1 MVKNSQE
8 AIIDPPQE
16 NQRTEEDERV
26 SKNEIFDM
34 IMDDPNN
41 GNLRQ
46 RIENNKSLA
55 SRFTEEELLAELAS
69 RQNKILGNESNPI
82 QKDEDEDKV
91 DIFTPD
97 QGKPA
102 SEIKFE

>member
-1 MVKNSQE
+1 
-8 AIIDPPQE
+8 
-16 NQRTEEDERV
+16 
-26 SKNEIFDM
+26 M

-46 RIENNKSLA
+46 RMENNKSLA

-69 RQNKILGNESNPI
+69 RQNKILGNDSNPV

-91 DIFTPD
+91 DVFTPD

-102 SEIKFE
+102 SEIKFEQDREEPPKIDFEKTPVVERAPIEFEV

>member
-1 MVKNSQE
+1 MTQTMETLGKGW
-8 AIIDPPQE
+8 
-16 NQRTEEDERV
+16 RTTKALRV
-26 SKNEIFDM
+26 VS
-34 IMDDPNN
+34 
-41 GNLRQ
+41 LR
-46 RIENNKSLA
+46 KSSWLN
-55 SRFTEEELLAELAS
+55 LAELAS
-69 RQNKILGNESNPI
+69 RQNKILGNDSNPI